1 MNRTERK
8 LTSAEQKRKADFT
21 RICKEMECKGYLKKD
36 LTVGVLQANIMA
48 LVIMLPFV
56 VIVFGIYLMVN
67 PVGRTAFSFSFH
79 GVIVFFIA
87 LFLVIVFHEAIHG
100 LTWGI
105 FAKGHR
111 NAIAFGVIWK
121 MLTPYCTCVEPLT
134 KWQYVA
140 GCAMPTLVLGF
151 GLAAIAAAIGNFWF
165 LVLSEIMLLSGGG
178 DFFIILKILLFKH
191 SNHDVLYYDHPYACG
206 VVAFERV

>member
-1 MNRTERK
+1 MNRKERT
-8 LTSAEQKRKADFT
+8 LTSAEQKRKAVFEG
-21 RICKEMECKGYLKKD
+21 ICKEMERKGYLKKD

-56 VIVFGIYLMVN
+56 VIVFGIYLRVN
-67 PVGRTAFSFSFH
+67 PVGRMAFSFH
-79 GVIVFFIA
+79 GVIAFFIA
-87 LFLVIVFHEAIHG
+87 VLLLIVFHEAIHG

-121 MLTPYCTCVEPLT
+121 TLTPYCTCAEPLT
-134 KWQYVA
+134 KWQYVS

-191 SNHDVLYYDHPYACG
+191 SKHDVLYYDHPYACG
-206 VVAFERV
+206 VVAFERAE

>member
-1 MNRTERK
+1 MNRKERT
-8 LTSAEQKRKADFT
+8 LTSAEQKRKAVFEG
-21 RICKEMECKGYLKKD
+21 ICKEMERKGYLKKD
-36 LTVGVLQANIMA
+36 LTVGILQANIMA

-67 PVGRTAFSFSFH
+67 PVGRTTFSFH

-87 LFLVIVFHEAIHG
+87 LFLLIVFHEAIHG

-111 NAIAFGVIWK
+111 NAIAFGFIWK
-121 MLTPYCTCVEPLT
+121 TLTPYCTCAEPLT
-134 KWQYVA
+134 KWQYVS

-151 GLAAIAAAIGNFWF
+151 GLAAIATAIGNFWF

-191 SNHDVLYYDHPYACG
+191 SKHDVLYYDHPYACG
-206 VVAFERV
+206 VVAFERAE